1 MAKTKILIAIDE
13 PDWAKTIV
21 HAAYNFMDRKNSE
34 VTLLNVIETNIAEE
48 GYFYSQPEKF
58 IAHEA
63 EKENF
68 IFLENFLEN
77 SEVDYKGFL
86 YKEGNAA
93 ETIIK
98 LTEKMEYDLLV
109 IGSHNKNAIERF
121 LLGSVAYKVTRFGK
135 SSVLVVDSKCHI
147 KTSGEFK
154 IFSVLMGVDASK
166 NSFYAAENLWKF
178 IDKDRAKLTLLNT
191 MIEPSLIIPPDAYIY
206 LDMNKIIEE
215 ACLVSENLLNLT
227 ANKLEEH
234 EIKVVKKY
242 HIEGDAAATII
253 DEAEKNKNDLIVV
266 GSHGGGEIS
275 RWLLGSVS
283 TKVYEHAKQPVL
295 IIKQS

>member
-1 MAKTKILIAIDE
+1 MAKTRILIAIDE
-13 PDWAKTIV
+13 PNWAKTIV
-21 HAAYNFMDRKNSE
+21 YAAYNFIDRKNSE

-68 IFLENFLEN
+68 ILLENFLEN
-77 SEVDYKGFL
+77 SEVDYKGFI
-86 YKEGNAA
+86 YKEGDAV

-98 LTEKMEYDLLV
+98 FTEKGEYDLLV

-135 SSVLVVDSKCHI
+135 TSVLVIDSKCHI
-147 KTSGEFK
+147 ETSELK
-154 IFSVLMGVDASK
+154 PFSILMGVDTSDD
-166 NSFYAAENLWKF
+166 SFYAAANLHKF
-178 IDKDRAKLTLLNT
+178 IDKDRANVTLLNA

-215 ACLVSENLLNLT
+215 ACLVSENLLDLT
-227 ANKLEEH
+227 ANKLEAYGVK
-234 EIKVVKKY
+234 IVKKY
-242 HIEGDAAATII
+242 HVEGDAAAVII
-253 DEAEKNKNDLIVV
+253 DEAEENRHDLIVV
-266 GSHGGGEIS
+266 GSHGGGKLS
-275 RWLLGSVS
+275 RWLLGSIS

-295 IIKQS
+295 IIKQP

>member
-1 MAKTKILIAIDE
+1 MVKTRILIAIDE
-13 PDWAKTIV
+13 PGWAKTIV
-21 HAAYNFMDRKNSE
+21 HAAYNFIDRKDSE

-48 GYFYSQPEKF
+48 GYFYSKPEKF
-58 IAHEA
+58 IEHEA

-68 IFLENFLEN
+68 TLLENFLEN
-77 SEVDYKGFL
+77 SEVDYKGFI

-98 LTEKMEYDLLV
+98 LTEKGEYDLLV
-109 IGSHNKNAIERF
+109 IGSHNKNAIERL

-135 SSVLVVDSKCHI
+135 TSVLVVDSKYHI
-147 KTSGEFK
+147 ETSEIK
-154 IFSVLMGVDASK
+154 PFSILMGVDTSDD
-166 NSFYAAENLWKF
+166 SFYAAENLWKF
-178 IDKDRAKLTLLNT
+178 IDKDRTRVTLLNV

-206 LDMNKIIEE
+206 LDMDKIIQE
-215 ACLVSENLLNLT
+215 ACLVSENLLDLT

-234 EIKVVKKY
+234 QIKVVKKY
-242 HIEGDAAATII
+242 HVEGDAAAIII
-253 DEAEKNKNDLIVV
+253 DEAEENRHDLIVV
-266 GSHGGGEIS
+266 GSHGGGKLS

-295 IIKQS
+295 IIKKS